1 MQVASLQDGSFL
13 KSLESALRFGTA
25 LVVQD
30 VEASV
35 DPVLFPVLNREFA
48 KVRGCMASVRLFSWL
63 QLQSLLELWWC
74 GI

>member
-1 MQVASLQDGSFL
+1 M
-13 KSLESALRFGTA
+13 
-25 LVVQD
+25 VQD